1 MTTTT
6 TTKPDKAGA
15 GTKATPKPKATSR
28 AAKSKAISKIKAK
41 VKDKAQAK
49 SMAKDKSKA
58 KNKSKVSSKADIRE
72 LRLVKEAKIQ
82 DLIGDS
88 AGTRLEAS
96 GVLYHDGAFL
106 IVCDNLP
113 SFIRV
118 GSELSP
124 KAPENGVMTVNRKK
138 SDSKQANAGY
148 EDLAHDTLH
157 DRYFTL
163 SEAEPV
169 KPKGYRAR
177 VQEYDAKLR
186 PIASAHLDFALA
198 DANKGMEGL
207 EWIDRSGTG
216 HLLAL
221 CEGNRC
227 QGGRKGRRPGG
238 GRIQVFRRDGK
249 RWAHTDTIRLPRSLP
264 FEDYSSVSVRDGR
277 IAVLSQA
284 SSALWTG
291 RLDVKKWQVDEG
303 TVHRLPTDGKGRTV
317 YGNPEGVSWVSADHV
332 VIVSDRAK
340 KGAGS
345 ERLRAKDQSIH
356 LFLIPGNNG

>member
-1 MTTTT
+1 MTA
-6 TTKPDKAGA
+6 TKKNGKEKTGRDKT
-15 GTKATPKPKATSR
+15 GTDKTGRNKAE
-28 AAKSKAISKIKAK
+28 AA
-41 VKDKAQAK
+41 
-49 SMAKDKSKA
+49 
-58 KNKSKVSSKADIRE
+58 RE

-96 GVLYHDGAFL
+96 GVLYRDGAFL

-113 SFIRV
+113 SLIRV
-118 GSELSP
+118 SSELSP
-124 KAPENGVMTVNRKK
+124 KAPENGVLSHKQTKK
-138 SDSKQANAGY
+138 KPASEANEGF
-148 EDLAHDTLH
+148 EDLAHDAARDH
-157 DRYFTL
+157 YYTL

-169 KPKGYRAR
+169 KPKGFRAR

-186 PIASAHLDFALA
+186 PIGSAHLDFDIA

-207 EWIDRSGTG
+207 EWVDRSGTG

-221 CEGNRC
+221 CEGNWC
-227 QGGRKGRRPGG
+227 AGGKKGRTPGG

-249 RWAHTDTIRLPRSLP
+249 RWSNTATIRLPKSLP
-264 FEDYSSVSVRDGR
+264 FEDYSGVSVRDGR

-284 SSALWTG
+284 SSALWVG
-291 RLDVKKWQVDEG
+291 RIDTKKWEVDEG

-340 KGAGS
+340 KGAAN
-345 ERLRAKDQSIH
+345 ERFRAKDQSIH
-356 LFLIPGNNG
+356 LFLIPGNSD

>member
-1 MTTTT
+1 MTA
-6 TTKPDKAGA
+6 TKKNGKEKTGRDKTGRN
-15 GTKATPKPKATSR
+15 KAE
-28 AAKSKAISKIKAK
+28 AA
-41 VKDKAQAK
+41 
-49 SMAKDKSKA
+49 
-58 KNKSKVSSKADIRE
+58 RE

-96 GVLYHDGAFL
+96 GVLYRDGAFL

-113 SFIRV
+113 SLIRV
-118 GSELSP
+118 SSELSP
-124 KAPENGVMTVNRKK
+124 KAPENGVLSRKQTKKK
-138 SDSKQANAGY
+138 SASEANEGF
-148 EDLAHDTLH
+148 EDLAHDAARDH
-157 DRYFTL
+157 YYTL

-169 KPKGYRAR
+169 KPKGFRAR

-186 PIASAHLDFALA
+186 PIGSAHLEFDIA

-207 EWIDRSGTG
+207 EWVDRSGTG

-221 CEGNRC
+221 CEGNWC
-227 QGGRKGRRPGG
+227 AGGKKGRTPGG

-249 RWAHTDTIRLPRSLP
+249 RWSNTATIRLPKSLP

-284 SSALWTG
+284 SSALWVG
-291 RLDVKKWQVDEG
+291 RIDTKKWEVDDG
-303 TVHRLPTDGKGRTV
+303 KVHRLPTDGKGRTV

-340 KGAGS
+340 KGAAN
-345 ERLRAKDQSIH
+345 ERFHAKDQSIH
-356 LFLIPGNNG
+356 LFLIPGNND

>member
-1 MTTTT
+1 MTA
-6 TTKPDKAGA
+6 TKKTGSEKTGKEKAGKEKA
-15 GTKATPKPKATSR
+15 GKER
-28 AAKSKAISKIKAK
+28 AEAA
-41 VKDKAQAK
+41 
-49 SMAKDKSKA
+49 
-58 KNKSKVSSKADIRE
+58 RE

-82 DLIGDS
+82 DLIGDG

-96 GVLYHDGAFL
+96 GVLYRDGAFL

-113 SFIRV
+113 SLIRV
-118 GSELSP
+118 SSELSP
-124 KAPENGVMTVNRKK
+124 KAPENGVLTRKK
-138 SDSKQANAGY
+138 TQAKDAGKDAAKGADKGADKGKKGAAAAANEGF
-148 EDLAHDTLH
+148 EDLAHDAARDH
-157 DRYFTL
+157 YYTL

-169 KPKGYRAR
+169 KPKGFRAR

-186 PIASAHLDFALA
+186 PIGSAHLDFDIA

-207 EWIDRSGTG
+207 EWVDRSGTG

-221 CEGNRC
+221 CEGNWC
-227 QGGRKGRRPGG
+227 AGGKKGRTPGG

-249 RWAHTDTIRLPRSLP
+249 RWSNTATIRLPKSLP

-284 SSALWTG
+284 SSALWVG
-291 RLDVKKWQVDEG
+291 RIDTKKWEVDEG
-303 TVHRLPTDGKGRTV
+303 KVHRLPTDGKGRTV

-340 KGAGS
+340 KGAAN
-345 ERLRAKDQSIH
+345 ERFRAKDQSIH
-356 LFLIPGNNG
+356 LFLIPGNND

>member
-1 MTTTT
+1 MTA
-6 TTKPDKAGA
+6 TKKKSARARSDAESKARAKAGA
-15 GTKATPKPKATSR
+15 AY
-28 AAKSKAISKIKAK
+28 
-41 VKDKAQAK
+41 
-49 SMAKDKSKA
+49 
-58 KNKSKVSSKADIRE
+58 E

-82 DLIGDS
+82 ALIGDS
-88 AGTRLEAS
+88 AGSRLEAS
-96 GVLYHDGAFL
+96 GVLYRDGAFL
-106 IVCDNLP
+106 VVCDNLP
-113 SFIRV
+113 SLIRIS
-118 GSELSP
+118 SELSP
-124 KAPENGVMTVNRKK
+124 KSPENGVIDAGRTKK
-138 SDSKQANAGY
+138 SAGAQANVGY
-148 EDLAHDTLH
+148 EDLAHDPLR

-169 KPKGYRAR
+169 KPKGFRAR

-186 PIASAHLDFALA
+186 PIGSAHLDFDLA

-207 EWIDRSGTG
+207 EWVERAGTG

-227 QGGRKGRRPGG
+227 QGGKKGRTPGG
-238 GRIQVFRRDGK
+238 GRIQVFRREGE
-249 RWAHTDTIRLPRSLP
+249 RWARTATIRLPRSLP

-284 SSALWTG
+284 SSALWVG
-291 RLDVKKWQVDEG
+291 RLSAKKWEVDEG
-303 TVHRLPTDGKGRTV
+303 TVHRLPTDSKGRTV
-317 YGNPEGVSWVSADHV
+317 YGNAEGVSWVSADHV

-356 LFLIPGNNG
+356 LFLIPGDNH